1 MVERSPHSHSE
12 WWPHLS
18 DPLRRFGSKVAEF
31 FTPASDAAAT
41 DDAYVVEVE
50 LPGVKEEDINIEL
63 HGNVVSVKGEKRS
76 SHEEKGKTYYFS
88 ERSYGAFQRAF
99 QGVQL
104 GVAEAFLTELSVID
118 TGGGPERAMTD
129 RIVRDLEDPVRGVA
143 EGF

>member
-99 QGVQL
+99 RLPPDVDESRIEARAEDGILSLRMPKKTEADPPKRAIKVQKK
-104 GVAEAFLTELSVID
+104 
-118 TGGGPERAMTD
+118 
-129 RIVRDLEDPVRGVA
+129 
-143 EGF
+143 